1 MEKIKKIY
9 NKLKIEDKVSWPS
22 VIGILVGLLIAAS

>member
-9 NKLKIEDKVSWPS
+9 NKLKIEDTVFWPS